1 MAAITSFAFSKWWSG
16 AQAGV
21 RSESALRASS
31 ALRILPK
38 TAIFVGI
45 SPLHRAFFIPHW
57 TAILVSPIGDDLIP
71 GLLILILLY

>member
-21 RSESALRASS
+21 RSLKSGMLWS
-31 ALRILPK
+31 LPK
-38 TAIFVGI
+38 TSIFVGI
-45 SPLHRAFFIPHW
+45 PPLHRAFLIPHW
-57 TAILVSPIGDDLIP
+57 TAILVSLIGDDLIP